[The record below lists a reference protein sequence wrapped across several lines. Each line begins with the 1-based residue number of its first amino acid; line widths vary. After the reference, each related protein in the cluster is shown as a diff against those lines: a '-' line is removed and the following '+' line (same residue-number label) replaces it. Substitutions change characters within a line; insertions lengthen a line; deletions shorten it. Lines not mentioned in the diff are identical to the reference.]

1 MSTPTSDTSTP
12 EYEEWLLHDTCLVD
26 GEWRGAD
33 DGRTFTVTDP
43 ATGEVIASVPLM
55 STAETETAI
64 RAAEAA
70 FGPWRTRT
78 AKDRAAILSRWAALL
93 LEHREQLARL
103 LTREQGKPLPEA
115 RGEIAY
121 AASFLTFYA
130 AEAERVRGEVIPAP
144 AQESRILVLRQPIGV
159 VGCITPWNFPA
170 AMVTRKAAPALA
182 AGCTVVMKPAEQ
194 TPLSALAIAAL
205 GRRAGVPPG
214 VLNVI
219 TGDAPSIGRALCDSP
234 AVRLLS
240 FTGSTEVGRLLAAQ
254 CAFTVKKLS
263 LELGGNA
270 PFLVF
275 PDADLE
281 AAVDAAVLSKFRH
294 SGQTCVC
301 TNRFLVHDDLY
312 PEFTE
317 RFADRVGRLTVGRGD
332 RQDVDVGPL
341 IDQDGLAK
349 VAAHVADA
357 VAQGAEVLVGGGRHK
372 EGGTFFEP
380 TVLRGVTPG
389 MRVMREETFGPVAA
403 VASFRT
409 EREAV
414 DLAND
419 SRSGLAGYVFTRD
432 LARAWRVTEALE
444 VGMVGLNTGFLS
456 VETAPFGGVKESGL
470 GREGSHH
477 GIEEFLELKFWHIG
491 GLSTPDAAATS

>member
-1 MSTPTSDTSTP
+1 MKTPRSDTDTL
-12 EYEEWLLHDTCLVD
+12 EDEEPLLQDACLVD

-33 DGRTFTVTDP
+33 DGRTFAVTDP

-55 STAETETAI
+55 STGETEAAI

-70 FGPWRTRT
+70 LPAWRART
-78 AKDRAAILSRWAALL
+78 AKERAAVLSRWAALL
-93 LEHREQLARL
+93 LEHRERLARI
-103 LTREQGKPLPEA
+103 LTREQGKPLAEA

-121 AASFLTFYA
+121 TASFLTFFA
-130 AEAERVRGEVIPAP
+130 AEAERVRGEVIPASTR
-144 AQESRILVLRQPIGV
+144 ESRIVVLRQPIGV
-159 VGCITPWNFPA
+159 VGCVTPWNFPA
-170 AMVTRKAAPALA
+170 AMITRKAAPALA
-182 AGCTVVMKPAEQ
+182 AGCTAVVKPAEQ
-194 TPLSALAIAAL
+194 TPLSALAIAEL
-205 GRRAGVPPG
+205 GRQAGIPPG

-219 TGDAPSIGRALCDSP
+219 TGDAPSIGRALCESP

-254 CAFTVKKLS
+254 CAPTVKKLS

-275 PDADLE
+275 PDADPE
-281 AAVDAAVLSKFRH
+281 AAVEAAVLSKFRH

-317 RFADRVGRLTVGRGD
+317 RFAERVGRLTVGSGD
-332 RQDVDVGPL
+332 EPGVDVGPL
-341 IDQDGLAK
+341 IDADGLAK
-349 VAAHVADA
+349 AADHVADA
-357 VAQGAEVLVGGGRHK
+357 VAQGAEVMVGGGPHRA
-372 EGGTFFEP
+372 GGTFFEP
-380 TVLRGVTPG
+380 TVLRGVTPA

-403 VASFRT
+403 VASFHT

-419 SRSGLAGYVFTRD
+419 SRSGLAAYVFTRD

-491 GLSTPDAAATS
+491 GLSSPGAAATS